1 MRRPVN
7 PNFER
12 MRVEAERQRLE
23 ALEAQSIALT
33 EMLKA
38 QAEAARKDND
48 ALRAENLALRQT
60 VDEQAKSGGAKTAD
74 LEERYQ
80 ALGAQLGERLVVEQR
95 HNADLDALN
104 ASLKS
109 QAETERATAAALEAR
124 CEALTEQLASHA
136 ETDAEALSKL
146 EDLRE
151 KLVSEAEAANKKA
164 LALEAELGSLAGRVE
179 EVDES
184 LSQPERLRRAIAP
197 VLSGALRDAGVEDH
211 DPMASAIAPYIIQTI
226 KSELLNSQDELVEA
240 IHPRMGALIAA
251 AVTNAVAELNE
262 KVDNALPIDRWMA
275 SAKGRLTG
283 SPSAGWLLEDGNT
296 FTVKE
301 AMLIERQSGI
311 LLASERNA
319 MISGV
324 ENPDEDLMAGMI
336 AALQGFASEAYGAT
350 GAGDLRRF
358 SFTEDTVYL
367 RGTPTKLLALRCS
380 GVAPPAIESRVDHLL
395 ETALERLR
403 DDDDLTGGMQMLD
416 DFNAPF
422 DVANDEGPSASTII
436 GRALAGVAAL
446 VALVWGHGAV
456 TDAHESRWLTSV
468 EEAVE
473 GDRRLSPYPLSV
485 TREENGGSFVVS
497 GLLPDEAALTA
508 LSERIDWSGSPIP
521 VTLDVALVTGEPE

>member
-1 MRRPVN
+1 
-7 PNFER
+7 

-23 ALEAQSIALT
+23 ALEAQSSALT
-33 EMLKA
+33 DMLKA
-38 QAEAARKDND
+38 QEEAARRDND
-48 ALRAENLALRQT
+48 ALRTENAKLRQSLE
-60 VDEQAKSGGAKTAD
+60 EQAKSGGAKTAD
-74 LEERYQ
+74 LEARYE
-80 ALGAQLGERLVVEQR
+80 ALGVQLAQRLAAEKQQS
-95 HNADLDALN
+95 ADLDALN
-104 ASLKS
+104 TSLKA

-124 CEALTEQLASHA
+124 CQALTEQLTSQA
-136 ETDAEALSKL
+136 ETDAEALAKL
-146 EDLRE
+146 EELRG
-151 KLVSEAEAANKKA
+151 KLVSEAEAANSKA
-164 LALEAELGSLAGRVE
+164 QALEAEIGALAGRVE
-179 EVDES
+179 EVDEA
-184 LSQPERLRRAIAP
+184 LTEPERLRRAIAP

-240 IHPRMGALIAA
+240 IHPRMGVLIAA
-251 AVTNAVAELNE
+251 AVTNAVAELNQ

-296 FTVKE
+296 FMVKE

-311 LLASERNA
+311 LLASERSSMDPN
-319 MISGV
+319 V

-380 GVAPPAIESRVDHLL
+380 GVAPPEIENRVDQLL

-403 DDDDLTGGMQMLD
+403 EDGDEIGGSMMLD
-416 DFNAPF
+416 DFNSPP
-422 DVANDEGPSASTII
+422 DVANDNGPSASTII
-436 GRALAGVAAL
+436 GRALAGIAAI

-456 TDAHESRWLTSV
+456 TGAHESRWLSSV
-468 EEAVE
+468 EQAVE
-473 GDRRLSPYPLSV
+473 GDGSLSPYPLSV
-485 TREENGGSFVVS
+485 ARDETGESFVVS
-497 GLLPDEAALTA
+497 GLLPDEAALQA
-508 LSERIDWSGSPIP
+508 LNERIEWSGSPIP
-521 VTLDVALVTGEPE
+521 VKLDVALVTGGAQ